1 MADIKLIASDMDGTF
16 LDGQGSYDQ
25 GRLGQVL
32 KGLAERDI
40 IFTVASGR
48 ALLAVDKLFEPFR
61 HQIAVIAENGCV
73 ATYRDQLLY
82 EQAMTPDLY
91 LRLVDLLQDNPYS
104 TGKEVLLSGRNGSYL
119 LESSPQSY
127 RDFMQLYYENI
138 QVVPDFSQID
148 DAILKLTTNF
158 APDEVAQGEAWLNA
172 QCPEITAVTTG
183 FESLDIIPRGVDKGF
198 GLRHLCQ
205 ELGIST
211 NQVMAFGDNLNDL
224 QMLEEAGVAVA
235 PANAREEIKAVSHHI
250 IGHHKDGSV
259 LDFIEKEV
267 LA

>member
-1 MADIKLIASDMDGTF
+1 MIKLIATDMDGTF
-16 LDGQGSYDQ
+16 LDDRGSYDRERL
-25 GRLGQVL
+25 GRLL
-32 KGLAERDI
+32 PELAKRDI

-61 HQIAVIAENGCV
+61 DQIAVIAENGCV
-73 ATYRDQLLY
+73 ASYRDQLLY
-82 EQAMTPDLY
+82 EQAMAPELY
-91 LRLVDLLQDNPYS
+91 LSLVDLLQDNPYS
-104 TGKEVLLSGRNGSYL
+104 TGKEVLLSGRQGSYL
-119 LESSPQSY
+119 LESAPQSY

-138 QVVPDFSQID
+138 QVVSDFSQVD

-158 APDEVAQGEAWLNA
+158 AASQVAQGEAWLNE
-172 QCPEITAVTTG
+172 QCSAITAVTTG

-211 NQVMAFGDNLNDL
+211 KEVMAFGDNLNDL
-224 QMLEEAGVAVA
+224 QMLEEAGLAVA
-235 PANAREEIKAVSHHI
+235 PTNARDEIKAVSDYI
-250 IGHHKDGSV
+250 IGHHKEGSV